1 VKNQKRIKNRSF
13 FFLISFLFLTSLLS
27 IKTLKKLDLQ
37 DIRISGSE
45 LFSLNDVVKN
55 SSLNFPIRL
64 IFINAN
70 LLEKELKQNLSLK
83 NVSVN
88 RELFP
93 FGLKVD
99 INSRIPIA
107 YGERI
112 LNDEKILG
120 FIDKDGIFINK
131 QNVDEKNF
139 NKLTIQ
145 VFGWNEKFKKILS
158 EIFIAIEN
166 YELEIVIITFSSDG
180 FLTVEE
186 KDLKTIFLGFKP
198 NLINNQFQKINYL
211 KNEFKKNS
219 FSKKIDNQLEENYV
233 ISHINKICENESIL
247 KIGQNIK
254 YDIRILN
261 KYGVMFNSIADTMLI
276 SYSIDN
282 GIYKHN

>member
-1 VKNQKRIKNRSF
+1 VKNKKGIKIRSF
-13 FFLISFLFLTSLLS
+13 FFLILFLFLTSLLS
-27 IKTLKKLDLQ
+27 IKTLKKVDSQ

-45 LFSLNDVVKN
+45 LFSQNDVVNN
-55 SSLNFPIRL
+55 SSLKFPIRL
-64 IFINAN
+64 IFVKTN

-93 FGLKVD
+93 FGLKVH

-131 QNVDEKNF
+131 QNVDEKKL

-145 VFGWNEKFKKILS
+145 VFGWKEKFKKILS

-166 YELEIVIITFSSDG
+166 YELEIVKISFSYDG
-180 FLTVEE
+180 FLTIEE
-186 KDLKTIFLGFKP
+186 KDLNTIFLGLRP
-198 NLINNQFQKINYL
+198 NLINYQLQIINNL
-211 KNEFKKNS
+211 KNEFKKSS
-219 FSKKIDNQLEENYV
+219 FSKKIDIIDLTNP
-233 ISHINKICENESIL
+233 NKP
-247 KIGQNIK
+247 KIK
-254 YDIRILN
+254 VF
-261 KYGVMFNSIADTMLI
+261 KP
-276 SYSIDN
+276 
-282 GIYKHN
+282 